1 MSDTHV
7 PQTSAA
13 LRAARRVLR
22 VEAEMVLELVDR
34 VDADFEN
41 LVDHVVSTS
50 GRVIVTGM
58 GKSGIIAHKVAATLM
73 STGTPS
79 FFLHPG
85 EAYHGDLGMLTP
97 GDTLIAISNSGE
109 TDEIVKLLP
118 FVKSNRNALAAFTGN
133 AGSTL
138 ARAAR
143 WHLDVAVREE
153 ACSLQLAPTSSTTAA
168 LAMGDA
174 LAVATMEARGFRPED
189 FARFHPGGS
198 LGRRLLARV
207 EDEMVSASLPIVDAD
222 EVFADLISAVTAS
235 RLGFALVRVDEG
247 WAIVTDGDLRRGV
260 DSYGPDVFA
269 LRALDLASRD
279 PASVSIGTRMED
291 ALAKMERLSVTSLL
305 VFDGTQLVGVIKK

>member
-1 MSDTHV
+1 MNENPSPLKPAVT
-7 PQTSAA
+7 
-13 LRAARRVLR
+13 AARRVLR
-22 VEAEMVLELVDR
+22 VEAEAIAALADR
-34 VDADFEN
+34 VDEAFDQ
-41 LVDHVVSTS
+41 LVSHIVSTT
-50 GRVIVTGM
+50 GRVIITGM

-97 GDTLIAISNSGE
+97 GDTLVAISNSGE

-118 FVKSNRNALAAFTGN
+118 FVKSNGNALAAFTGN

-143 WHLDVAVREE
+143 WHIDVAVSEE

-207 EDEMVSASLPIVDAD
+207 EDEMVSDNLPIVDAN

-235 RLGFALVRVDEG
+235 RLGLALVRVDGE

-305 VFDGTQLVGVIKK
+305 VFDGGALVGVLKK